1 MGPRQDHRRRPRAA
15 ARAGLQPLTGPGSSP
30 RRVEVA
36 PERVQRWIDG
46 FVERHGAAQAAV
58 VEGAVHLLAADGSTA
73 VLSPLLPLGGDV
85 DAPHAV
91 ETLVRRAEVPP
102 SPLVVV
108 LVRRGGYAV
117 GVVRDGRLAASKV
130 GSRYVQSR
138 TAAGGWSQ
146 QRFARR
152 RDNQAAALLDAVG
165 DVVVRL
171 ALGDDGHS
179 VEPGTC
185 LVTGG
190 DRTLVDQLLAQ
201 PRLSGLAAVRCT
213 RHLDVPDPRAD
224 VLRDAVTRALAVE
237 VHVTNA

>member
-1 MGPRQDHRRRPRAA
+1 M
-15 ARAGLQPLTGPGSSP
+15 
-30 RRVEVA
+30 
-36 PERVQRWIDG
+36 DG
-46 FVERHGAAQAAV
+46 FVARHGAAEATLRD
-58 VEGAVHLLAADGSTA
+58 GAVHLLAADGSTA
-73 VLSPLLPLGGDV
+73 VLSPLLPLAGDGGDDV
-85 DAPHAV
+85 VGALARHAQ
-91 ETLVRRAEVPP
+91 AAP
-102 SPLVVV
+102 SPLVLV

-117 GVVRDGRLAASKV
+117 AVVRDGRLAASKV

-179 VEPGTC
+179 VEPGTT

-190 DRTLVDQLLAQ
+190 DRALVEQLLAQ
-201 PRLSGLAAVRCT
+201 PRLSGLAAVRAG

-224 VLRDAVTRALAVE
+224 VLRDAVARALAVE
-237 VHVTNA
+237 VQVTNA

>member
-1 MGPRQDHRRRPRAA
+1 MSAP
-15 ARAGLQPLTGPGSSP
+15 QPAP

-36 PERVQRWIDG
+36 PQRVRRWVDG
-46 FVERHGAAQAAV
+46 FVERHGPAQSRV
-58 VEGAVHLLAADGSTA
+58 TGGAVHLLAADGSTA
-73 VLSPLLPLGGDV
+73 VLSPLLPLVPGALEP
-85 DAPHAV
+85 DAVAV
-91 ETLVRRAEVPP
+91 LVQHVQKAP

-117 GVVRDGRLAASKV
+117 GVVREGRLTASKV

-152 RDNQAAALLDAVG
+152 RDNQAAALLDSVA

-171 ALGDDGHS
+171 ALGDDGRS
-179 VEPGTC
+179 VETGTC

-201 PRLSGLAAVRCT
+201 SRLSDLAAVRAP

-224 VLRDAVTRALAVE
+224 VLRAAVDRALAVE
-237 VHVTNA
+237 VLVTNA

>member
-1 MGPRQDHRRRPRAA
+1 MSAPHQA
-15 ARAGLQPLTGPGSSP
+15 P
-30 RRVEVA
+30 RRVDVP
-36 PERVQRWIDG
+36 PERVRRWVDG
-46 FVERHGAAQAAV
+46 FVERHGPTQATV
-58 VEGAVHLLAADGSTA
+58 DGGAVHLLAADGSTA
-73 VLSPLLPLGGDV
+73 ELSPLLPFDADPLAPDAV
-85 DAPHAV
+85 DA
-91 ETLVRRAEVPP
+91 LVQHVQSPP

-171 ALGDDGHS
+171 ALGDDGRS
-179 VEPGTC
+179 VEAGTC

-190 DRTLVDQLLAQ
+190 DRALVDQLLSQ
-201 PRLSGLAAVRCT
+201 SRLSDLAAVRVP
-213 RHLDVPDPRAD
+213 RHLDVPDPRSD
-224 VLRDAVTRALAVE
+224 VLRDAVVRALAVE
-237 VHVTNA
+237 VQVSNA